1 MTQPEE
7 DLSDQADERMG
18 IEVRRDGIKAY
29 LQESGIYQQLVKA
42 MVRLYHGRDDPSV
55 EQGIVGLKAGL
66 GASDEE
72 VASIKGKIDA
82 AKDTNAEKAD
92 LVKELNHE
100 LSALRGYSFEEL
112 LAFREILRGEMKEE
126 PVPDPPLIPMQNCM
140 SSWLKTHSLLRH
152 EIKTKFESEG
162 FVKFNLLVPFIPPFL
177 MSDDVKEQVESEK
190 LEWKEVIIPD
200 LDDNGKQVMVEAL
213 DAEGNQMMM
222 EDAEGMEIPIP
233 AKLQTKKYYFNRA
246 NGYTTW
252 VRPTVLG
259 ADLDMTEE
267 EKEAEIARKAADGAV
282 HYKYALF
289 DFVDV
294 MIEDKDRSK
303 MGWTLKKK
311 IIEKKGKGKKKKEKI
326 KVEVREGGYEPGYVV
341 CQNADG
347 TYDVSSGRREESVF
361 TQENVTSFDEDG
373 NEFQKEIDVEHI
385 GNIVFFKSIT
395 DKIMKPWGNLKMP
408 CADMQLVKKK
418 VREGFMKEHYISI
431 GCKASTPREIKKE
444 QSDNLNKFIKELKKM
459 RLDVKDLYWSEKEK
473 VEKALQAKK
482 PIIRKEH
489 YKKLNKR
496 LKEIGLNKQFRKKIA
511 CALKLLDTPQKQMTD
526 RLPKIL
532 QSLYGAGVLGHHGW
546 IGDNDGK
553 LKEEWCFVKEVEEDD
568 EEGTEE
574 AKINALKAGE
584 EWDKKTVRKKYY
596 KKVEG
601 DDLKKVL
608 ETDMG
613 QIIHNIF
620 DDDFEK
626 FAGEL
631 SYKLQGITNWEDWID
646 SVDTFKENIAIGFED
661 WMGELAAAQ
670 EKKQKEEADTARREA
685 AAKYPEDEE
694 GDPATYESVND
705 KEEPESVEG
714 LWEQYYKQQA
724 DEAKELITE
733 DDAWDVFDQVTDTFL
748 GFEATKGEADMRA
761 SKAIGPGEAKSDPFS
776 IVFDVSVENGGI
788 PKMQAHI
795 PRDKVPMDKGH
806 YLKWI
811 KALYEKPGCSTKRLQ
826 HIWLIKEIIGLPHP

>member
-72 VASIKGKIDA
+72 VASIKERIDA
-82 AKDTNAEKAD
+82 AKETNAEKAD

-140 SSWLKTHSLLRH
+140 SSWLKAHSLLRH
-152 EIKTKFESEG
+152 EIKTKFESTG

-190 LEWKEVIIPD
+190 LEWKEVVIPD
-200 LDDNGKQVMVEAL
+200 LDDRGKQVMVEAL

-222 EDAEGMEIPIP
+222 ADEEGNEIPIP
-233 AKLQTKKYYFNRA
+233 AKAQTKKYYFNRA

-267 EKEAEIARKAADGAV
+267 EKEAEMAKKAAEGVASF
-282 HYKYALF
+282 KYELF

-294 MIEDKDRSK
+294 QKDDN
-303 MGWTLKKK
+303 WTRKTH
-311 IIEKKGKGKKKKEKI
+311 IVEKKGKGKKKKEKI
-326 KVEVREGGYEPGYVV
+326 KVEVSEGGYEPGYVV
-341 CQNADG
+341 AQNPDG

-361 TQENVTSFDEDG
+361 SQEMVTSFDEDG
-373 NEFQKEIDVEHI
+373 NEFEKEIDVEHI

-395 DKIMKPWGNLKMP
+395 DKVMKPWGNLKLP
-408 CADMQLVKKK
+408 SANMQEVKKK
-418 VREGFMKEHYISI
+418 VRETFMKEHYISI

-444 QSDNLNKFIKELKKM
+444 QTTNLNKFIKELKKM
-459 RLDVKDLYWSEKEK
+459 RLLVKDLYWSEKEK

-511 CALKLLDTPQKQMTD
+511 CALKLLDTPQKQMKD

-532 QSLYGAGVLGHHGW
+532 QSLYGAGVMGKHGW
-546 IGDNDGK
+546 IGDDGG

-568 EEGTEE
+568 LEGTEE

-584 EWDKKTVRKKYY
+584 EWDKKTVKKKYY

-601 DDLKKVL
+601 DDYKKVMA
-608 ETDMG
+608 TDMG
-613 QIIHNIF
+613 QIIHSIF

-626 FAGEL
+626 FANEL
-631 SYKLQGITNWEDWID
+631 SYKLQGIAAWEDWID
-646 SVDTFKENIAIGFED
+646 SVDTFKDNIAVGFED
-661 WMGELAAAQ
+661 WMGELSAAQ
-670 EKKQKEEADTARREA
+670 AKKAKEEADQARRDA

-694 GDPATYESVND
+694 GDPATFESYWQRN
-705 KEEPESVEG
+705 EEEDPETVES
-714 LWEQYYKQQA
+714 LWDQYYKKQEGEGM
-724 DEAKELITE
+724 DVVEE
-733 DDAWDVFDQVTDTFL
+733 DDTWDVFDQVTDCYL
-748 GFEATKGEADMRA
+748 GFEATKGEADARA
-761 SKAIGPGEAKSDPFS
+761 SKALPPGEAKSDPFS
-776 IVFDVSVENGGI
+776 IKFDVSVENGGV

-795 PRDKVPMDKGH
+795 PRDKVPMNKGTF
-806 YLKWI
+806 LKWI
-811 KALYEKPGCSTKRLQ
+811 KALYEEPGCSTKRLQ
-826 HIWLIKEIIGLPHP
+826 HIWLIKEAIGLPHP